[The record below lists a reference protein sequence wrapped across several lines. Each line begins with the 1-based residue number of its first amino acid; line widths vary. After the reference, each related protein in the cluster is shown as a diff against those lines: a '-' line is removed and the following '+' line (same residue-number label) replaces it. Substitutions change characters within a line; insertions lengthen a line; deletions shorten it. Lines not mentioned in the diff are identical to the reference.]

1 MDFGFGRQFDRLLT
15 IRTDSLSVAG
25 PYPSIPEIANMP
37 VSYSI
42 SLPDPALARG
52 SDAVVSFTAHGADA
66 FAEQL
71 QAALADSAWFE
82 RWRAL
87 QPDPDEVDPGMGVID
102 PNARVSG
109 EQADLRINL
118 VATTSIPGDILR
130 HRMHVL
136 AGSHWELRNVR

>member
-1 MDFGFGRQFDRLLT
+1 M
-15 IRTDSLSVAG
+15 S
-25 PYPSIPEIANMP
+25 

-42 SLPDPALARG
+42 SLPDPSLARG
-52 SDAVVSFTAHGADA
+52 GDAAVSFTAHGAEA

-71 QAALADSAWFE
+71 QAALADPAWFE

-87 QPDPDEVDPGMGVID
+87 QADPDEVDPSMGITD
-102 PNARVSG
+102 PAARVTG
-109 EQADLRINL
+109 EQKDLRINL
-118 VATTSIPGDILR
+118 LATTTIPGDILK

>member
-1 MDFGFGRQFDRLLT
+1 M
-15 IRTDSLSVAG
+15 S
-25 PYPSIPEIANMP
+25 

-52 SDAVVSFTAHGADA
+52 GDATVSFSAHGAEA

-71 QAALADSAWFE
+71 QAALADPAWFE

-87 QPDPDEVDPGMGVID
+87 QPDPDEVDPSMGVTD
-102 PNARVSG
+102 PGARVSG
-109 EQADLRINL
+109 EQKDLRINL
-118 VATTSIPGDILR
+118 VAVTTIPGDILR